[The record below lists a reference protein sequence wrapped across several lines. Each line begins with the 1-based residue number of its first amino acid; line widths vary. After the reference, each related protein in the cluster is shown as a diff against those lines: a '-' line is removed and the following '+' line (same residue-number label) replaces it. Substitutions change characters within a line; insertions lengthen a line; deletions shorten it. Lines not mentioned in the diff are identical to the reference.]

1 MSILLETLS
10 CSLLFLLISLG
21 LAWPLAARLVPDAA
35 ERVSVSAALSL
46 LTVFLLAWGVYVFD
60 LSPRLLWALPV
71 LAAGGLA
78 LSHRSLAESWREL
91 DSREL
96 LLGQLIISAWC
107 VGWLSFVTSYSG
119 GGWSGDWFEHWERTR
134 FFLERWP
141 LDKRFLDFYPL
152 AARPPLA
159 NIVTGA
165 FLAVTRAD
173 FAHYQLVSTL
183 LGSLVY
189 LPAALL
195 ARWFQPSVTERV
207 GTSRHTI
214 AVLAVLLML
223 NPYFVE
229 NATFAWTK
237 LPAAFFVLAGLYFFL
252 RAQADPAPRAAAPV
266 CGACLAA
273 GMLAHYSAGPYLV
286 VLALVWLAVGWTRCF
301 AVAWR
306 RTTALASLAGAL
318 VLATWF
324 GWSLSVY
331 GAGGTLLSNSS
342 VTTADPNA
350 GTQFAKIAL
359 NLRDTLVPHFLRHLD
374 TSLLTQTSP
383 WGWWRDWF
391 FQIYQLNLFFAFG
404 SVAWLALLVA
414 LVHAWRQS
422 PARTRL
428 LWGGS
433 ILLTIFLG
441 VAVVGARD
449 TWGLAHICL
458 QPLVLLG
465 LAFLAPRWSSLGRAW
480 RLVLIAGATVDFIL
494 GIALHF
500 AVQNYALDRWLTP
513 QRPPMEWYFSYTQ
526 SSLMNRG
533 GKLRDGLAFLSDTL
547 ALSPAVAA
555 ILLGT
560 LLVIGFRRARC
571 FAA

>member
-1 MSILLETLS
+1 MSTLLETFACL
-10 CSLLFLLISLG
+10 LLFFGLALG
-21 LAWPLAARLVPDAA
+21 LAWPLATRLVTDAA
-35 ERVSVSAALSL
+35 ERITVSAAISL
-46 LTVFLLAWGVYVFD
+46 LAIFLFAWGVYVFD
-60 LSPRLLWALPV
+60 LSSRLLWALPV

-78 LSHRSLAESWREL
+78 LGRNALAAAWDDRAG
-91 DSREL
+91 REL
-96 LLGQLIISAWC
+96 LLGQLLVTAWC
-107 VGWLSFVTSYSG
+107 VGWLALVASYSG
-119 GGWSGDWFEHWERTR
+119 GGWTSDWFEHWQRTN
-134 FFLERWP
+134 FFLERGP
-141 LDKRFLDFYPL
+141 LDQKFLGFVPL
-152 AARPPLA
+152 TARPPLA
-159 NIVTGA
+159 NVINAV
-165 FLAVTRAD
+165 FLRLTRAD

-183 LGSLVY
+183 LSSLVFS
-189 LPAALL
+189 PVALL
-195 ARWFQPSVTERV
+195 VRRFGGGPNA
-207 GTSRHTI
+207 I
-214 AVLAVLLML
+214 ATLVLLFMFSPL
-223 NPYFVE
+223 FVE

-404 SVAWLALLVA
+404 SVAWLTLLVA

-513 QRPPMEWYFSYTQ
+513 QRPPTDWFYSYTQ
-526 SSLMNRG
+526 SSLMN
-533 GKLRDGLAFLSDTL
+533 LAAKFHHNSSFLSDSL
-547 ALSPAVAA
+547 ALPPMVPV
-555 ILLGT
+555 L
-560 LLVIGFRRARC
+560 LLVALLILSLWRAT
-571 FAA
+571 AAALQ